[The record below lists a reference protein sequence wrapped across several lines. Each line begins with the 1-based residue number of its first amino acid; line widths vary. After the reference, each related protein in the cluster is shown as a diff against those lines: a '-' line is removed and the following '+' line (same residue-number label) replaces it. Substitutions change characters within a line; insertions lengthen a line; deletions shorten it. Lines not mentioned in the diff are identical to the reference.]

1 MKTRKAFL
9 AKVLAAA
16 VAITSLLPGGA
27 MTANAANVQ
36 LFSEGWKVQKV
47 PAKVDTNWEWK
58 WDDEFEDELNLNGI
72 QTWHIQSSDADGNE
86 HVNFA
91 SPSAPAAVYAADID
105 ITAPEEEA
113 DHRVIRFDMMPIHQD
128 GDTGSTSTASKMRFG
143 VMLKYVDSTHWV
155 MLGSQL
161 GNNWFLQWNDGTY
174 VDDTSNY
181 QTIAEFSGDNAFVLE
196 DDKFHRVEIEYLSS
210 SQIKVS
216 LQKMKKVSDTEW
228 TVTGDPVSK
237 VLDHESIYK
246 VKEYATT
253 SQAPGSKKE
262 IYFGFKAGTFGSTKT
277 NVDIANVQTNANEEG
292 TMQSLRYGYCGWTA
306 IKPGRDYKEIL
317 SVNSV
322 GGVNYVSIDAAT
334 SESPKTI
341 SYTNEDLNDFGE
353 GTTSAVLRPY
363 GEEVGTNVEKEFYF
377 NVRTATSQSPDKSLN
392 EIQVGYNGQ
401 KWGYKIGNEFVE
413 AKTDVAGPKTRHD
426 YRVDVSFTKDNKF
439 SASVVEVTPFGDED
453 ALNGGDAYTKG
464 DFSKE
469 VEGTKI
475 QIADQVDL
483 SEKNVPKA
491 GSISIPAGAGLKL
504 RVRNVNYAKARY
516 ENAIEYLGNAYT
528 TVMNRNNANNTYY
541 SAAWDKFAAARATA
555 DMTLR
560 GPSVMTS
567 GAADGFLK
575 DMQDAWAEL
584 DVDDNK
590 IAVDKALLE
599 TAKIEIEAYIAD
611 KDNYNYGEEALTD
624 QLNTVLTEVS
634 GLITKINNTPAE
646 LTKAEVTTA
655 LGNWDTKKAKVTP
668 KPADETDKQNI
679 EAALAEANKYKA
691 EDAKYYDNWEAFEAA
706 LSEVKRLQNAEGATK
721 LEIKEALDAL
731 KDAMNALTLKAATSE
746 EKSAFENAVNAI
758 KGEVNGKLQPDA
770 AYTAALDEAEKLLA
784 SGNAS
789 KKALDEALAKLQ
801 AAKGALKPIQ
811 PLTPPPAGSNDPA
824 VGSSYTD
831 QATKTT
837 YTVKANQTVEL
848 KTGNK
853 TAKNVTV
860 NTVKINDKEYKV
872 VSIAANAFKNAKMTK
887 LTIGDNVKTIN
898 KNAFNNCNKMTT
910 LTIGKNVT
918 SIKANAFA
926 KCKKLKNITFKGTKK
941 LPSMK
946 NAFKNANKKPS
957 KIQVKKALVKTSK
970 KKKAILKQ
978 LKAAG
983 FKKIT
988 AKNIKGK

>member
-27 MTANAANVQ
+27 MTANAADVQ

-47 PAKVDTNWEWK
+47 PAKEDPNWEWK
-58 WDDEFEDELNLNGI
+58 WDEEFEDELNLNGI
-72 QTWHIQSSDADGNE
+72 QTWHIQSSDADGNQ

-91 SPSAPAAVYAADID
+91 SPAAPAAVYAADID
-105 ITAPEEEA
+105 ITAPEEEEA

-128 GDTGSTSTASKMRFG
+128 GDTGSTASKMRFG

-155 MLGSQL
+155 MLGSQT
-161 GNNWFLQWNDGTY
+161 GNNWFLQWNDGTC

-181 QTIAEFSGDNAFVLE
+181 QIITKFNTFTLE

-228 TVTGDPVSK
+228 QVTGDPLSE

-253 SQAPGSKKE
+253 KQAPDAKKE
-262 IYFGFKAGTFGSTKT
+262 IYFGFKAGTFSGTKT

-306 IKPGRDYKEIL
+306 IKPGRDYKKIL

-363 GEEVGTNVEKEFYF
+363 GEEVDTNVEKKFYF
-377 NVRTATSQSPDKSLN
+377 NVRTATSQSPDESSN
-392 EIQVGYNGQ
+392 EIQVGYNG
-401 KWGYKIGNEFVE
+401 KNWGYKIGNDFVE
-413 AKTDVAGPKTRHD
+413 AKIQVEGPKTRHD

-439 SASVVEVTPFGDED
+439 SASVVEVVPFGDED
-453 ALNGGDAYTKG
+453 AINGGDAYTKG

-469 VEGTKI
+469 VEGTEI

-483 SEKNVPKA
+483 SEKKVPKA
-491 GSISIPAGAGLKL
+491 GRISITAGAGLKL

-516 ENAIEYLGNAYT
+516 EDAIEYLGNAYT
-528 TVMNRNNANNTYY
+528 TVMNRNNDNNTYY
-541 SAAWDKFAAARATA
+541 KAAWDKFVAARTTA
-555 DMTLR
+555 DMTLK

-575 DMQDAWAEL
+575 DMQDAWTEL

-599 TAKIEIEAYIAD
+599 TAKSEIEAYIAD
-611 KDNYNYGEEALTD
+611 KDNYNYGEVALTD

-634 GLITKINNTPAE
+634 GLITKINNDPDT
-646 LTKAEVTTA
+646 LTKEEVTTA
-655 LGNWDTKKAKVTP
+655 LGNWDTEKAKVTS

-679 EAALAEANKYKA
+679 AAALAEANKYKA
-691 EDAKYYDNWEAFEAA
+691 EDAKYYDNWEAFEEA
-706 LSEVKRLQNAEGATK
+706 LNEVKRLQNAEDATK

-731 KDAMNALTLKAATSE
+731 KDAMEALTLKAATSE

-801 AAKGALKPIQ
+801 AAKGALKPVQ

-831 QATKTT
+831 QATNTT

-872 VSIAANAFKNAKMTK
+872 VSIATNAFKNAKMTK

-898 KNAFNNCNKMTT
+898 KNAFNNCNKLKT

-926 KCKKLKNITFKGTKK
+926 KCKKLKNITFKATKK

-957 KIQVKKALVKTSK
+957 KIQVKKAMVKTSK
-970 KKKAILKQ
+970 KKKAILNQ